1 MGFKEET
8 ASIMAMTDGEGFRG
22 RNRVLDSISRGS
34 GVHRTWTRAHY
45 GQNSALKVRRD
56 EK

>member
-8 ASIMAMTDGEGFRG
+8 ASIMAMKDGEGFPG
-22 RNRVLDSISRGS
+22 RNRVLDNISRGS
-34 GVHRTWTRAHY
+34 GVHRRWTRVHC

-56 EK
+56 GK